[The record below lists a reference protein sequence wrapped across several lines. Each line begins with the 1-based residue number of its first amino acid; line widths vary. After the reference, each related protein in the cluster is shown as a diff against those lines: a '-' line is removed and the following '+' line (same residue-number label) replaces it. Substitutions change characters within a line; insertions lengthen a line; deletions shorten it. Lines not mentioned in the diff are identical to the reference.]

1 MVRTLDNQGGLLLR
15 LKFTTKIYLF
25 LNLLLTLLRTLQILF
40 LTEPGTAF
48 LKDGHAFLNWTG
60 SIIVVLVMLYLAA
73 NSYLTLRQPTKVGSI
88 GIPGF
93 VLYALSAALFAIG
106 GAATFVGKPHFWAV
120 VAVSAPLAA
129 FACALFAAG
138 EIAEY
143 EFPRPASLI
152 FIACVLCEMLAAY
165 KFYTEHPLRVRTVF
179 EVFAI
184 CGSLL
189 FFVVFGKTLCGVRP
203 ERSFRFLYPLG
214 LISST
219 LCFASVV
226 PETLAG
232 IFGKGAN
239 VSASCISQFLLF
251 GAGLFIATVT
261 LATFR
266 RQNTKR
272 PQRPA
277 EQ

>member
-1 MVRTLDNQGGLLLR
+1 MVRTLDNQGGLLLK

-73 NSYLTLRQPTKVGSI
+73 NSYLALRQPTKVGSI
-88 GIPGF
+88 GVPGF
-93 VLYALSAALFAIG
+93 FLYALSAALFAIG
-106 GAATFVGKPHFWAV
+106 GAATFVGKPHFW
-120 VAVSAPLAA
+120 
-129 FACALFAAG
+129 
-138 EIAEY
+138 
-143 EFPRPASLI
+143 
-152 FIACVLCEMLAAY
+152 EMLAAY

-226 PETLAG
+226 PETLAR

-239 VSASCISQFLLF
+239 VSASCISQFLLL
-251 GAGLFIATVT
+251 GAGLFMATVT

>member
-1 MVRTLDNQGGLLLR
+1 MK

-48 LKDGHAFLNWTG
+48 LKSGHAFLNWTG
-60 SIIVVLVMLYLAA
+60 SVIVVLIMLYLAA
-73 NSYLTLRQPTKVGSI
+73 NSYLALRQPVRVGSI
-88 GIPGF
+88 GVPGF
-93 VLYALSAALFAIG
+93 VLYSLSAAMFAIG
-106 GAATFVGKPHFWAV
+106 GASTFVGKPQFWPV
-120 VAVSAPLAA
+120 VASAALLAA
-129 FACALFAAG
+129 FVCMLFAAG

-152 FIACVLCEMLAAY
+152 LIASVLCEMLAAY

-189 FFVVFGKTLCGVRP
+189 YFVLLGKALCGVRP
-203 ERSFRFLYPLG
+203 ERSFRLLYPLG
-214 LISST
+214 LVSST

-226 PETLAG
+226 PETLAR

-239 VSASCISQFLLF
+239 VSASCISQFLIF
-251 GAGLFIATVT
+251 GAGLFIATTT

-266 RQNTKR
+266 RQNTRR
-272 PQRPA
+272 PQRRQ

>member
-1 MVRTLDNQGGLLLR
+1 MERTCGG
-15 LKFTTKIYLF
+15 IY
-25 LNLLLTLLRTLQILF
+25 QAV
-40 LTEPGTAF
+40 TAV
-48 LKDGHAFLNWTG
+48 K
-60 SIIVVLVMLYLAA
+60 
-73 NSYLTLRQPTKVGSI
+73 
-88 GIPGF
+88 
-93 VLYALSAALFAIG
+93 
-106 GAATFVGKPHFWAV
+106 
-120 VAVSAPLAA
+120 
-129 FACALFAAG
+129 G

-226 PETLAG
+226 PETLAR

-239 VSASCISQFLLF
+239 VSASCISQFLLL
-251 GAGLFIATVT
+251 GAGLFMATVT